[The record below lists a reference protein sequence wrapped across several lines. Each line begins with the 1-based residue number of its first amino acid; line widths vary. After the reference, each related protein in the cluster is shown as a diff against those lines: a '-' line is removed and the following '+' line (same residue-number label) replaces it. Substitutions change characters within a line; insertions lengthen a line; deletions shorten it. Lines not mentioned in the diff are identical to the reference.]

1 MAKQLQ
7 KEDLKIGMK
16 FKSKAEYYNGYTF
29 KVETIDIE
37 KNKIELEVRDVGT
50 RYFENQEK
58 KLDAF
63 IFDVNFGCYEIINE
77 RLHITKHNQLEDCG
91 SHSD

>member
-7 KEDLKIGMK
+7 KEDLKIGIK

-37 KNKIELEVRDVGT
+37 KNKIELEVRDAGT
-50 RYFENQEK
+50 RYFEHQEK

-77 RLHITKHNQLEDCG
+77 RSEIYKNEQLENEGAYAD
-91 SHSD
+91 